1 MKLINKIF
9 LLLLFFSFT
18 SHSQDTLTLSLN
30 TAVQSLPF
38 GLTQN
43 TPAYRPTVSLAL
55 SGGGARGIAQIGVL
69 KAFEEGGIPVD
80 VIVGTRMGSIIGG
93 LYAAGY
99 SVKQLDSIAK
109 NTSWDNILSFEHQT
123 NRRELF
129 IDQKVTADKAIFTLR
144 LKGLTPV
151 FPTSIN
157 DGQKLS
163 NYLNLLAL
171 QAPVHVKSSFDEL
184 KIKFR
189 AVCTD
194 LVSGSGVI
202 ISSGSLSQAMRA
214 SSSVSFFLSPV
225 KMDSLILVDGGL
237 VANIP
242 AKTAAGMG
250 SDLVIA
256 VNTTSGLHPPEE
268 LLYPWVIADQVVSIP
283 IKLLNESQLGDA
295 DVVIKPNLNN
305 KLATDFTNI
314 DSLITAG
321 YLSALP
327 YIKIINAKLDSLFYS
342 NLKKKKSYFKNVIRD
357 KDNIYGREIYASGEN
372 FIKNQYNFLRKY
384 ELKDSVSNYEILED
398 LYTMMNEGEYK
409 NIQARIIKYSDRCS
423 LNFIY
428 TPNPVINWISAD
440 GITILEKA
448 KVDSILT
455 DLIGNPYNGKKIYD
469 RVTSII
475 ELYRNKGYS
484 LADVDS
490 ISFNEKTGKLTL
502 DFSEGI
508 IHRIRI
514 EGNLNTNRNIIT
526 REFPLSAGDY
536 FSISEVEQGLI
547 NLRSTN
553 LFNDII
559 LNVKEENKQNIVVL
573 NVLEKIS
580 SLLRVGFRVD
590 NENKAQVSLDIRDEN
605 LFGTATELG
614 ILLSGGTRNRAYILE
629 HKSNRIFNT
638 YFTYKIN
645 AFYLFEDA
653 FLYTD
658 IPTSDENRFE
668 REAVGEYRQ
677 IYYGASI
684 SLGTQVERFGN
695 LIFTGKYQIDQVK
708 QKTGTVPEGV
718 PYKTKIAS
726 LKASST
732 IDTQDKYPYP
742 EKGFYFKGSYE
753 TAQKILGGE
762 IGYTN
767 LGFDYQIYLTLN
779 SEHTFSPK
787 IMMGFGDKTLPLSEQ
802 YSLGGQNM
810 FYGMREDEFRG
821 RQLFLTSLEY
831 RYKFP
836 FDIFFDTY
844 FKFRYDLG
852 SIWENQEQ
860 IRFKDLKHGIGGG
873 LSFDTPVGPADFAVG
888 RSFLLKKSDTNST
901 ISWGDVF
908 FYFSIGYYY

>member
-1 MKLINKIF
+1 V
-9 LLLLFFSFT
+9 
-18 SHSQDTLTLSLN
+18 
-30 TAVQSLPF
+30 A
-38 GLTQN
+38 
-43 TPAYRPTVSLAL
+43 LAL
-55 SGGGARGIAQIGVL
+55 SGGGARGIAQIGVI
-69 KAFEEGGIPVD
+69 KALEENGIPID
-80 VIVGTRMGSIIGG
+80 VIVGTSMGSIIGG

-99 SVKQLDSIAK
+99 SVDQLDSIAE
-109 NTSWDNILSFEHQT
+109 NAPWDNILSFEHQT

-129 IDQKVTADKAIFTLR
+129 VDQKITADKAIFTLR

-163 NYLNLLAL
+163 NYLNLLTL
-171 QAPVHVKSSFDEL
+171 QAPVHVRSSFDEFR
-184 KIKFR
+184 IKFR

-194 LVSGSGVI
+194 LVTGNGVI

-242 AKTAAGMG
+242 AKAAAETGC
-250 SDLVIA
+250 DLVIA
-256 VNTTSGLHPPEE
+256 VNTTSGLHPLDE

-314 DSLITAG
+314 DSMVAAG

-327 YIKIINAKLDSLFYS
+327 YIKILKGKYDSLFRAHL
-342 NLKKKKSYFKNVIRD
+342 NIKEIYFKNLVRD
-357 KDNIYGREIYASGEN
+357 NNSIYTRDVYASGDS
-372 FIKNQYNFLRKY
+372 FIRNQYKCLKKY
-384 ELKDSVSNYEILED
+384 EQQDSVSNYEILED
-398 LYTMMNEGEYK
+398 LSAMLESGDYR
-409 NIQARIIKYSDRCS
+409 NIKAEIIKYSNHYT
-423 LNFIY
+423 LHFICA
-428 TPNPVINWISAD
+428 PNPVINRVSAD
-440 GITILEKA
+440 GITMLEKS
-448 KVDSILT
+448 KVDSILSG
-455 DLIGNPYNGKKIYD
+455 LIGNPFNGKKIYEKA
-469 RVTSII
+469 VSII
-475 ELYRNKGYS
+475 DLYRNKGYS
-484 LADVDS
+484 LANLEK
-490 ISFNEKTGKLTL
+490 IAFIEKTGKLTL

-514 EGNLNTNRNIIT
+514 EGNFSTNRNIIT
-526 REFPLSAGDY
+526 REFPLAAGDY
-536 FSISEVEQGLI
+536 FSINEVEQGLI

-559 LNVKEENKQNIVVL
+559 LNVKEENNQNIVVL
-573 NVLEKIS
+573 KVLEKIS
-580 SLLRVGFRVD
+580 SLLRFGFRVD
-590 NENKAQVSLDIRDEN
+590 NENKAQFSLDMRDEN

-614 ILLSGGTRNRAYILE
+614 LLLSGGSRSRAYVLE
-629 HKSNRIFNT
+629 HKSNRIFDT

-645 AFYLFEDA
+645 AFYIFDDA

-658 IPTSDENRFE
+658 IPTLNNNRFE
-668 REAVGEYRQ
+668 REAIGEYRQ
-677 IYYGASI
+677 IYYGTSV
-684 SLGTQVERFGN
+684 SLGTQVEKFGN
-695 LIFTGKYQIDQVK
+695 LIFTGKYQIARVK
-708 QKTGTVPEGV
+708 QKTGIMPVGV
-718 PYKTKIAS
+718 PYKTKIVS
-726 LKASST
+726 LKISST

-753 TAQKILGGE
+753 AAQKVLGGE
-762 IGYTN
+762 AGYTN
-767 LGFDYQIYLTLN
+767 IGFDYQIYLTLN
-779 SEHTFSPK
+779 GEHTFSPK

-802 YSLGGQNM
+802 YSLGGQSM

-836 FDIFFDTY
+836 FEIFFDTY

-860 IRFKDLKHGIGGG
+860 IRFKDLRHGIGAAV
-873 LSFDTPVGPADFAVG
+873 SFDTPIGPADFAVG
-888 RSFLLKKSDTNST
+888 RSFLLKKNIPNRT

>member
-1 MKLINKIF
+1 MKLIIKI
-9 LLLLFFSFT
+9 LWLILFFSFA
-18 SHSQDTLTLSLN
+18 SYSQDTLTLSLKN
-30 TAVQSLPF
+30 SPKSLPF
-38 GLTQN
+38 GLIEN
-43 TPAYRPTVSLAL
+43 VPENRPRVSLAL

-69 KAFEEGGIPVD
+69 KALEEGGIPID
-80 VIVGTRMGSIIGG
+80 VIVGTSMGSIIGG

-99 SVKQLDSIAK
+99 SVEQLDSIAK
-109 NTSWDNILSFEHQT
+109 NTPWDNLLSVEHQT
-123 NRRELF
+123 NRRDLF
-129 IDQKVTADKAIFTLR
+129 VDQKVTADKAIFTLR
-144 LKGLTPV
+144 LKGFTPV
-151 FPTSIN
+151 LPTSIN

-171 QAPVHVKSSFDEL
+171 QAPVHVRSSFDEL

-194 LVSGSGVI
+194 LVSGNGVL

-225 KMDSLILVDGGL
+225 KMDSLILIDGGL

-242 AKTAAGMG
+242 AKAAAEMG
-250 SDLVIA
+250 CDLVIA
-256 VNTTSGLHPPEE
+256 VNTTSGLHPIDE
-268 LLYPWVIADQVVSIP
+268 LLYPWIIADQVVSIP
-283 IKLLNESQLGDA
+283 IKLLNETQLGDA
-295 DVVIKPNLNN
+295 DIVIKPNLND
-305 KLATDFTNI
+305 KLATDFTEI
-314 DSLITAG
+314 DSLVTAG
-321 YLSALP
+321 YVSTLP
-327 YIKIINAKLDSLFYS
+327 YVKIIKAKLDSLFRAH
-342 NLKKKKSYFKNVIRD
+342 LRIKKTYFKNVIRG
-357 KDNIYGREIYASGEN
+357 KDNIYSPDIYASGIN

-398 LYTMMNEGEYK
+398 LRSMMEDGDCK
-409 NIQARIIKYSDRCS
+409 NIQARIIRYSDHCS
-423 LNFIY
+423 LNFIS
-428 TPNPVINWISAD
+428 TPNPVINRISAD
-440 GITILEKA
+440 GVTMLEKTE
-448 KVDSILT
+448 VDSILS
-455 DLIGNPYNGKKIYD
+455 DLIGSPYNGEKIYEK
-469 RVTSII
+469 VISII
-475 ELYRNKGYS
+475 NLYRNKGYS
-484 LADVDS
+484 LAGIDS
-490 ISFNEKTGKLTL
+490 IAFNERTGKLIL
-502 DFSEGI
+502 EFNEGI

-514 EGNLNTNRNIIT
+514 EGNFNTNKNIIT

-536 FSISEVEQGLI
+536 FSIKEVEQGLI

-559 LNVKEENKQNIVVL
+559 LNVKEENNQNIVVL

-590 NENKAQVSLDIRDEN
+590 NENKAQISLDIRDEN

-614 ILLSGGTRNRAYILE
+614 LLLSGGARNRAYVLE

-645 AFYLFEDA
+645 AFYLFDDA
-653 FLYTD
+653 FFYND
-658 IPTSDENRFE
+658 IPILNENRFE
-668 REAVGEYRQ
+668 REASGEYRQ
-677 IYYGASI
+677 IYYGTSV

-695 LIFTGKYQIDQVK
+695 LIFTGKYQVDQVK
-708 QKTGTVPEGV
+708 QKTGIVPEGV
-718 PYKTKIAS
+718 PYKTKIAI
-726 LKASST
+726 LKVSST

-762 IGYTN
+762 VGYTN
-767 LGFDYQIYLTLN
+767 LGFDYQIYLTLDGD
-779 SEHTFSPK
+779 HTFSPK
-787 IMMGFGDKTLPLSEQ
+787 IMMGFADKTLPLSEQ

-831 RYKFP
+831 RYKLP
-836 FDIFFDTY
+836 FEIFFDTY

-860 IRFKDLKHGIGGG
+860 IRFKDLKHGIGAAF
-873 LSFDTPVGPADFAVG
+873 SFDTPVGPADFAVG
-888 RSFLLKKSDTNST
+888 RSFLLKKNIPNRT